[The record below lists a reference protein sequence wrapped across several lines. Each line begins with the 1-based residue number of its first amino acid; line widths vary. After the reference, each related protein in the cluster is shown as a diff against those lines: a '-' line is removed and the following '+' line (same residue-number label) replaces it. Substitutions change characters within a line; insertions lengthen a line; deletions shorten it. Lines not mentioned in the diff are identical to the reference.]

1 MRAGRAREQ
10 AARRARARHRLA
22 AQRPV
27 NAEHRRIN
35 RARRQEIANRT
46 WRNNM
51 RRTLQMFKGGQ
62 PSTSPWCTWV
72 NDPLE
77 PEHIPADWKPPP
89 LPPTDDDDDEPP
101 F

>member
-22 AQRPV
+22 TQRPV
-27 NAEHRRIN
+27 NAEQRRIN
-35 RARRQEIANRT
+35 RARRQEIANRK

-51 RRTLQMFKGGQ
+51 RRTLVLFKGGQ

-77 PEHIPADWKPPP
+77 PEHIPADWQPPP
-89 LPPTDDDDDEPP
+89 PASTLDDEEPP